1 MNVVISDKAMLALK
15 MLTKN
20 HSIIHAALL
29 ERLILDE
36 HNRVTEV
43 ITDDEY
49 TIYRNS
55 ITV

>member
-1 MNVVISDKAMLALK
+1 MVISDKAMLALK